1 MLSVTEGELTAKQ
14 CRHSMLH
21 HAGDDGHMCR
31 SGSAGPGDV
40 CQASKS
46 CLSAATRGAQH
57 TGQMAQF
64 SDSGKQ
70 PTNQPTAGGVGG
82 NGENKPQIKARFAE
96 RRKVLEYVRI
106 CFDNPFARQE

>member
-14 CRHSMLH
+14 CRRSMLH
-21 HAGDDGHMCR
+21 HAGDDSHMCR

-57 TGQMAQF
+57 TGQMVQF
-64 SDSGKQ
+64 SASGKQ
-70 PTNQPTAGGVGG
+70 PTNQQRGGWGE
-82 NGENKPQIKARFAE
+82 NRENKPQIKARFAE